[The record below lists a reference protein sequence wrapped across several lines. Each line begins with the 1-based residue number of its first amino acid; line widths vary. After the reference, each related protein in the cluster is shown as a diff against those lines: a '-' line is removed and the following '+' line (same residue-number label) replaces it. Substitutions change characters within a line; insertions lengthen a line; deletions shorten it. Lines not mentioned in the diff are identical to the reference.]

1 MMCDPTAS
9 VVPTKAIARL
19 TSWLAAGA
27 ATNAAKGIIA
37 NKPVLVGDSYIEAAA
52 LLGDG
57 GRLAGIFCRGLSG
70 HQPRKAVVFVN
81 AGAIYHVGWARMHV
95 EMARELAR
103 SGIPSLR
110 FDLAVIGD
118 SEASPHG
125 TPHLYGA
132 LSHMRAAIDCCTRM
146 VFVISPSAVRAAA
159 LIKRSMQR
167 SRIAASRA
175 SHWSISFVL
184 TGVRPTQCSSKRGGA
199 PKRDRNRSSRRRARC
214 GHRAA
219 KRAWIVGAWSAAGEA
234 AGEIRPPACDKSVRA
249 GKHGVERQESGRAL
263 VRRLIET
270 A

>member
-1 MMCDPTAS
+1 LRRLAPSGSPRPPHRALRRLRPGTPRVLLMHADAAAQKPLT
-9 VVPTKAIARL
+9 VRL
-19 TSWLAAGA
+19 TALNSTIEEAPFAAHA
-27 ATNAAKGIIA
+27 
-37 NKPVLVGDSYIEAAA
+37 SMM
-52 LLGDG
+52 
-57 GRLAGIFCRGLSG
+57 
-70 HQPRKAVVFVN
+70 
-81 AGAIYHVGWARMHV
+81 WHV
-95 EMARELAR
+95 EIARELAR

-110 FDLAVIGD
+110 FDLAGIGD

-146 VFVISPSAVRAAA
+146 VFAISPSSVRAAA
-159 LIKRSMQR
+159 LIKRSMPR

-175 SHWSISFVL
+175 SHLSISFVSS
-184 TGVRPTQCSSKRGGA
+184 GVRPTQCSSKRGGA

-249 GKHGVERQESGRAL
+249 GKHGVERQESGRTL
-263 VRRLIET
+263 V
-270 A
+270 